1 MSKYRFPHAKRD
13 RRTISFTVRR
23 RITGKR
29 LDAYLAM
36 RFAGYS
42 RSFMQEIIQRGWVT
56 IGGKVP
62 RKSHRVTAGEEIV
75 IELPPS
81 PARKPQPIP
90 LEVVYQDRWLI
101 AVNKSPGIVVHPAK
115 GHPDG
120 TMINALVY
128 LFRKEMDR
136 DPGFHLGTVH
146 RLDKDTSGLIIFL
159 LDEDAHHDVQRQFEE
174 RTVGKSYITVVAGEP
189 GFERT
194 VAEESLGYD
203 DADRKKVAVD
213 GVDAVSAS
221 TEFEVLARGRGHAV
235 LRARPRTGR
244 SHQIRVH
251 LAHLGHPVLGDAS
264 YGSSSPLIGRQALHS
279 ESLRFFHPG
288 LGKEF
293 SLQAPLPADILQ
305 VCETLGLIE
314 ALRDTTK

>member
-1 MSKYRFPHAKRD
+1 MSNYRFPHAKRD

-29 LDAYLAM
+29 LDAYLGM

-62 RKSHRVTAGEEIV
+62 RKSHKVSPGEEIV

-90 LEVVYQDRWLI
+90 LNVIYQDRWLI

-115 GHPDG
+115 GHSDG
-120 TMINALVY
+120 TMVNALAY
-128 LFRKEMDR
+128 LFRKEIDR
-136 DPGFHLGTVH
+136 DPGFHLGTVQ

-159 LDEDAHHDVQRQFEE
+159 LEEEAHHDIQRQFEE
-174 RTVGKSYITVVAGEP
+174 RTVKKSYVAVVAGEP
-189 GFERT
+189 GFETT
-194 VAEESLGYD
+194 VVEKSLGVS
-203 DADRKKVAVD
+203 AEDRKKVAVD
-213 GVDAVSAS
+213 GVGAQSAS
-221 TEFEVLARGRGHAV
+221 TEFEVLARGGGHAL

-251 LAHLGHPVLGDAS
+251 LAHLGHPILGDSS
-264 YGSSSPLIGRQALHS
+264 YGCSSPLIGRQALHA

-293 SLQAPLPADILQ
+293 SLEAPLPEDILQ
-305 VCETLGLIE
+305 VCETLGLIG